1 MGCVIKIKNKSV
13 SETDFLNH
21 LNKII
26 SINKLFEENPNFSS
40 QIYEALGFK
49 TDKKGLI
56 ELTHYSRN
64 NQNPLD
70 NFQKDFPLYTSRG
83 ESSEYKDYGKQFN
96 YIVKKEATIK
106 SLLDF
111 HGKYGID
118 LDKHDEASKGLQPY
132 HFNLQEIQA
141 IRKEGVDI
149 LIDDWGE
156 YVILNP
162 NSVVLKEQQKQQA
175 QQLYSQYLD
184 TIGAEK
190 GIENHIDG
198 FKGFVASRQS
208 HIPQLTHAVA
218 RPIVRP
224 TDGYNY
230 GIPVVKDQDDITFW
244 KNQEVLSDM
253 SFKDKQNQ
261 KVENEIVAREKTRV
275 RDNPQVEYSWEKSDS
290 ENVRVG
296 SIVKYEGEIYRITD
310 SKAGK
315 FKLKQSD
322 ASGEI
327 IPNGNNVVDVASKDI
342 DQVRGKF
349 SKIINNFEYTVD
361 DIADDIYDA
370 FFAYQ
375 EPNKSLGLEQ
385 ARAIA
390 VVYDALAK
398 KLSKREGI
406 SPAAWWERHLQSIRF
421 SRFEDFVKDY
431 KKGALTQK
439 QTNIALQ
446 YIDDQIEIY
455 NKVINDPYTDE
466 NVIPELE
473 AKLSELEEIRSKIEN
488 NDVYSALQELNS
500 IQKSTEQVSG
510 SQQELSQEEDNR
522 IKKLGRDVEESQSK
536 YVNKISSNKYEATN
550 PFTNEKVI
558 FDRKEKALQY
568 VFDEAVKART
578 KSGRLELT
586 KRNREQV
593 GSAERVLL
601 QTVTSITKGA
611 TTARL
616 DNGKRLILAFESSD
630 VTTALHELMHFITP
644 FLNQNEASFIL
655 SEYNKTFPNKNAVK
669 FNENVHEWLAQSWEE
684 YMRQGPQKIQNPLRD
699 VLNKISDW
707 FRGIYKN
714 FILYNQDNKT
724 VINLSPEMRDFF
736 DQLLSDEEENVGN
749 IVSNIQTELD
759 GTFTQ
764 TGLSSKKDRDKFLKY
779 LTTMVLST
787 NIPFDLLWENSRH
800 YFSAKGF
807 TKEEIQ
813 SIYDNNPDIKFHTSR
828 FGFRAVQ
835 DKNLKKL
842 PILDQIKTEF
852 EVKSNVQTETQAER
866 IISALQFVYPD
877 DWVNKAI
884 NIVSKDGYP
893 IELINNDGEI
903 FSYTP
908 TLTDRGVIG
917 QKLVKTLTLEAKRNP
932 PEANRYYGLI
942 SDMMDAVMTHANDV
956 GRALQSFKLWS
967 NMDADGFVYHA
978 AKVLRR
984 LDKKALQKYDA
995 HIDTII
1001 EGLTLAKKSAYDQTK
1016 VEFEDIDFDETLF
1029 QTQTQNVID
1038 KLAEIVKKRKNV
1050 TNDEATKIARDIV
1063 NAYDKNFKKEYE
1075 KFRNGSSTFV
1085 KNLMKTADEVTGSSL
1100 SRRQIEDMVREKLN
1114 YKNKLSDEVINEVVK
1129 MAKRL
1134 ENIPEDSDLLKTQEV
1149 HKILEYISDNV
1160 GNDVKEITGVAPE
1173 KMGWALWYASIL
1185 SSTGTQILN
1194 TMANIFKAIFD
1205 NTFSSIYTYVNLKNV
1220 DGADRFRIALS
1231 NWNALLKQ
1239 LMPYLQESKA
1249 RNEFK
1254 DILFKGYKS
1263 TNTSVKWFESSILEQ
1278 RGKNLEFP
1286 TNLKEIE
1293 NFSAYF
1299 AKFVPRLMSAVDGYF
1314 YWANYHGRLRQIQM
1328 KSAYDTGLRGQALSD
1343 AVSEGIYGKKAKSL
1357 ALQTAE
1363 LELKPKGKFLLDTNG
1378 NPFTDADIRRRADE
1392 ILERDYVEN
1401 WGTNEQSRLAVDFA
1415 QRATFTNEPEGFWGE
1430 ISRAISRAHNSDNK
1444 LLAYGS
1450 KLIVPFT
1457 RIVANVLDEQL
1468 QYGVVGSISTATKS
1482 LKKIPLSEIEHYK
1495 LQRGLAGMIFLIG
1508 GSIMAS
1514 AFAQNFGDDEDDP
1527 NKIRLWGEGPKDFNV
1542 RTQLAVSGWKPYTI
1556 QIGNKYISYKE
1567 YPIGLMMAFIGN
1579 MFDYIRFSKNPE
1591 EEFGNK
1597 SQIEIGLRLQFS
1609 QLIQSPETILSASFI
1624 SGLSNFFENIILA
1637 AKEENPELAMSKAV
1651 SYFTQQLGSSAP
1663 LVPVVGPI
1671 VTIPTSNLAKQAYKV
1686 MFDNRWLSSSDP
1698 DGFERAKKV
1707 FIRSLLGQPFFTD
1720 AEPYRTSLGD
1730 EIYNDKTGLILRM
1743 VNFGKSDEIY
1753 DLLLNK
1759 NVYIPSMGFGTMID
1773 GERIW
1778 DTNRDLFQEL
1788 AAERGRLIKEYIYD
1802 NLEVYQYMSREEI
1815 LNDLQLN
1822 GLDSSKKNSFLK
1834 RAKRNLGY

>member
-1 MGCVIKIKNKSV
+1 MSRDCITPRFRNYFDSIVQNYDDSAETMNRVKDLMKKMGSDYDKLTRTNELSDSSFSSKRSYTEPVSEIEIKEFDESNSVSNTRLEAIADKLIDIDSGRVNTPSLTDFESRVFDLKEKEINNILNSRKKQTPVKSV
-13 SETDFLNH
+13 SKKEVTSREE
-21 LNKII
+21 I
-26 SINKLFEENPNFSS
+26 SSEIG
-40 QIYEALGFK
+40 Y
-49 TDKKGLI
+49 D
-56 ELTHYSRN
+56 
-64 NQNPLD
+64 PLD
-70 NFQKDFPLYTSRG
+70 LKTNTVLSNK
-83 ESSEYKDYGKQFN
+83 
-96 YIVKKEATIK
+96 AT
-106 SLLDF
+106 
-111 HGKYGID
+111 G
-118 LDKHDEASKGLQPY
+118 SK
-132 HFNLQEIQA
+132 
-141 IRKEGVDI
+141 
-149 LIDDWGE
+149 
-156 YVILNP
+156 
-162 NSVVLKEQQKQQA
+162 LK
-175 QQLYSQYLD
+175 
-184 TIGAEK
+184 
-190 GIENHIDG
+190 
-198 FKGFVASRQS
+198 
-208 HIPQLTHAVA
+208 
-218 RPIVRP
+218 IVRFEK
-224 TDGYNY
+224 TKSGRYNFFLSKMDSNGYNY
-230 GIPVVKDQDDITFW
+230 GIPVIKDQDDITFW
-244 KNQEVLSDM
+244 RNQEVLPDM

-261 KVENEIVAREKTRV
+261 KVEKGIAVSEKTRV
-275 RDNPQVEYSWEKSDS
+275 RNNPQVEYSWEKADS

-296 SIVKYEGEIYRITD
+296 SIVKYDGETYRITD

-322 ASGEI
+322 DSGEI
-327 IPNGNNVVDVASKDI
+327 IPNGNNVADVIAKDI

-349 SKIINNFEYTVD
+349 SKITNNFEYTVD

-370 FFAYQ
+370 FFAFQ
-375 EPNKSLGLEQ
+375 ESDKSLGLEQ

-406 SPAAWWERHLQSIRF
+406 SPAAWWEKHLQSIHF
-421 SRFEDFVKDY
+421 SRFENFVKDY

-446 YIDDQIEIY
+446 YVNDQIEIY
-455 NKVINDPYTDE
+455 NKVIADPYTDE
-466 NVIPELE
+466 RVIPELE
-473 AKLSELEEIRSKIEN
+473 AKVSELEKIRSKIEN
-488 NDVYSALQELNS
+488 NDVSKELF
-500 IQKSTEQVSG
+500 QTMEQ
-510 SQQELSQEEDNR
+510 LT
-522 IKKLGRDVEESQSK
+522 SQSTGQ
-536 YVNKISSNKYEATN
+536 IA
-550 PFTNEKVI
+550 
-558 FDRKEKALQY
+558 
-568 VFDEAVKART
+568 
-578 KSGRLELT
+578 
-586 KRNREQV
+586 
-593 GSAERVLL
+593 
-601 QTVTSITKGA
+601 KGA

-616 DNGKRLILAFESSD
+616 DNGKRLILAFESAD
-630 VTTALHELMHFITP
+630 VTTAVHELMHFITP
-644 FLNQNEASFIL
+644 FLNQNETSFIL
-655 SEYNKTFPNKNAVK
+655 SEFNKTFPNKNTNK
-669 FNENVHEWLAQSWEE
+669 FNRNVHEWLAQSWEE

-787 NIPFDLLWENSRH
+787 NIPFDLLWENSKH

-807 TKEEIQ
+807 TKEDIQ

-852 EVKSNVQTETQAER
+852 EVKSNIQTETQAER

-877 DWVNKAI
+877 DWINKAI

-893 IELINNDGEI
+893 IDLINNDGVA

-917 QKLVKTLTLEAKRNP
+917 QKLVKMLTFEAKRNP
-932 PEANRYYGLI
+932 SEANRYYGLI
-942 SDMMDAVMTHANDV
+942 SEMIDGVMSYANDV

-978 AKVLRR
+978 AKVLRK
-984 LDKKALQKYDA
+984 LDKKALDKYNV

-1001 EGLTLAKKSAYDQTK
+1001 EGLDSAKRKAYDQTK
-1016 VEFEDIDFDETLF
+1016 IEYEDIDFDETLF
-1029 QTQTQNVID
+1029 QTQDVIN

-1085 KNLMKTADEVTGSSL
+1085 KNLMKTADEIIGSSM

-1114 YKNKLSDEVINEVVK
+1114 YKNKLSDEVIANVVK

-1134 ENIPEDSDLLKTQEV
+1134 ESIPEDSDLLRTQEV
-1149 HKILEYISDNV
+1149 HKILEYISENV
-1160 GNDVKEITGVAPE
+1160 GKDVKEITGVAPE

-1194 TMANIFKAIFD
+1194 TMANVFKAIFD

-1239 LMPYLQESKA
+1239 LTPYLQESKS

-1263 TNTSVKWFESSILEQ
+1263 SNTSVKWFESAILEQ

-1299 AKFVPRLMSAVDGYF
+1299 AKLVPRLMTAVDGYF
-1314 YWANYHGRLRQIQM
+1314 YWANYHARLRQIQM
-1328 KSAYDTGLRGQALSD
+1328 KSAYDAGLRGQALSN

-1357 ALQTAE
+1357 ALQTAQ
-1363 LELKPKGKFLLDTNG
+1363 LELKPKGKFLLDANG
-1378 NPFTDADIRRRADE
+1378 NPFTDVDIRRRADE
-1392 ILERDYVEN
+1392 ILEKNYVEN
-1401 WGTNEQSRLAVDFA
+1401 WGTNEQARSAIDFA

-1430 ISRAISRAHNSDNK
+1430 ISRVISRAHNSDNK
-1444 LLAYGS
+1444 FLAYGS
-1450 KLIVPFT
+1450 KIIVPFT

-1468 QYGVVGSISTATKS
+1468 QYAVVGSTTAVAKS
-1482 LKKIPLSEIEHYK
+1482 LKKIPLSEVEHYK
-1495 LQRGLAGMIFLIG
+1495 LQRGLAGLVFLVG
-1508 GSIMAS
+1508 GSIMAA

-1542 RTQLAVSGWKPYTI
+1542 RTQLAMSGWKPYTI
-1556 QIGNKYISYKE
+1556 QIGNTYISYKE

-1579 MFDYIRFSKNPE
+1579 MFDHIRFSKNPD

-1597 SQIEIGLRLQFS
+1597 SQVEIALRLQFD

-1637 AKEENPELAMSKAV
+1637 AKEENPEVAMSRAV

-1671 VTIPTSNLAKQAYKV
+1671 VAIPTSNLAKQAYKV

-1720 AEPYRTSLGD
+1720 AEPYKTSLGD
-1730 EIYNDKTGLILRM
+1730 EIYNDKTGLVLRM
-1743 VNFGKSDEIY
+1743 VNFGKSDEVY

-1759 NVYIPSMGFGTMID
+1759 NVYIPGMGFGTMIE

-1788 AAERGRLIKEYIYD
+1788 AEERGRLIKEYIYD
-1802 NLEVYQYMSREEI
+1802 NLELYQYMSREEI